1 MLKDVYRTVYLGLGV
16 FQIAIGCPNIIGTL
30 TERAAAAAAAY
41 FVIQL

>member
-1 MLKDVYRTVYLGLGV
+1 MGLGV

-30 TERAAAAAAAY
+30 TERAAAAAAY